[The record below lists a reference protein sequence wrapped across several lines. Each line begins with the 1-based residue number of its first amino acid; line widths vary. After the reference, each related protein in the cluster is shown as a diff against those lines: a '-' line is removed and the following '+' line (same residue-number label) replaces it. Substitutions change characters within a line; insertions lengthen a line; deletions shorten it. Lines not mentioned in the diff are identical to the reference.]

1 MKGVEINS
9 DAAMDLEAY
18 CVTVMTEKHKEEL
31 FRAKCVLVGA
41 SARLNAVILYMN
53 AGL

>member
-1 MKGVEINS
+1 
-9 DAAMDLEAY
+9 MDLEAY
-18 CVTVMTEKHKEEL
+18 FVPVMTEKHKKEEL
-31 FRAKCVLVGA
+31 FKAKCVLVGA